1 MTKNTTNATPDKTY
15 TLDQFIDMKSV
26 DTITYHN
33 FSILQLIDGVEHLDH
48 NIIEDYLPELKAVS
62 INVPLDDEQYKKYKY
77 APDLLAYDLYGS
89 VQLDFIILLLNDCF
103 DPKEFDKKNL
113 LLPYASALSTFL
125 NTVYSKEYNYLS
137 YNKNKIAEENK

>member
-1 MTKNTTNATPDKTY
+1 MTKNTTNVTPDKTY

-103 DPKEFDKKNL
+103 DPKEFGI
-113 LLPYASALSTFL
+113 S
-125 NTVYSKEYNYLS
+125 
-137 YNKNKIAEENK
+137 